1 MILRLMRTLP
11 LAPGAAARELPSHV
25 NYVPLNEFGPPF
37 VIAGA
42 IVGGIAG
49 AASKTFGS
57 VADTTSQDGS

>member
-1 MILRLMRTLP
+1 M
-11 LAPGAAARELPSHV
+11 LA
-25 NYVPLNEFGPPF
+25 F

-49 AASKTFGS
+49 AAFEASAW

>member
-1 MILRLMRTLP
+1 MRMRRRKLCP
-11 LAPGAAARELPSHV
+11 LAYLRTGMFV
-25 NYVPLNEFGPPF
+25 F

-49 AASKTFGS
+49 AALETSAA